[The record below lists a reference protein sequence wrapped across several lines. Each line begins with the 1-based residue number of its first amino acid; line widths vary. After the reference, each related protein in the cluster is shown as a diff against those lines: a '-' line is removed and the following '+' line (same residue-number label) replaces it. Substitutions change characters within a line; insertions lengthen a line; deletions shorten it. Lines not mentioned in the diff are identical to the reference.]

1 MCLQDENTSND
12 NTKKLYLDLAL
23 KVLGNDVGWFAFQ
36 ADESK
41 ITYQHI
47 IDAILD
53 QINGVSPKSTKD
65 MEVIEKMF
73 YYCYVFN
80 NIC

>member
-1 MCLQDENTSND
+1 M
-12 NTKKLYLDLAL
+12 
-23 KVLGNDVGWFAFQ
+23 LGNDVGWFAFQ
-36 ADESK
+36 EDESK

-53 QINGVSPKSTKD
+53 HFNNVSPKNTKD
-65 MEVIEKMF
+65 IEVIENMF